1 MFLFSW
7 HGFLQVVLL
16 LIRKKSGGSFMLNLR
31 PFFQLKENVPI
42 CTIRFF
48 FYYQIRKLLQFR
60 KLSLHLI
67 FFYVSSKVQVFGEWH
82 KIWKKPTQNKR
93 QIYVGD
99 FFKFCDTLRIYCL

>member
-1 MFLFSW
+1 
-7 HGFLQVVLL
+7 
-16 LIRKKSGGSFMLNLR
+16 MLNLR

-67 FFYVSSKVQVFGEWH
+67 FSYVSSKVQVSESDTKFE
-82 KIWKKPTQNKR
+82 KKKSTQNKR
-93 QIYVGD
+93 QVYEGD
-99 FFKFCDTLRIYCL
+99 FFQILWHSQNILPLKGEGRKLDH

>member
-48 FYYQIRKLLQFR
+48 FSITKFENYYNL
-60 KLSLHLI
+60 
-67 FFYVSSKVQVFGEWH
+67 E
-82 KIWKKPTQNKR
+82 N
-93 QIYVGD
+93 
-99 FFKFCDTLRIYCL
+99 